1 MEKNNLWKAY
11 SYSLINLDIH
21 WSVSISTIG
30 LIGFIITFGFNLWIG
45 STCFP
50 ENGID
55 RFLMVLIG
63 ITSFFAHIGKDLIG
77 RLENAASGALL
88 NRSFDVIVT
97 FLGQFIFFQ
106 VKLIPIWNIQK
117 YFWSFWHNLFLFIE
131 YSWHIKFNWSSINI
145 NGYFYIWIF

>member
-1 MEKNNLWKAY
+1 M
-11 SYSLINLDIH
+11 INSDIH
-21 WSVSISTIG
+21 WSVSISAIG
-30 LIGFIITFGFNLWIG
+30 LIGFIITFSFNLWIG

-50 ENGID
+50 ENDID

-63 ITSFFAHIGKDLIG
+63 ITSFFAHIGKVLIG

-106 VKLIPIWNIQK
+106 VKISQDDVINMSKSSKIFDKIKFSVINNKQ
-117 YFWSFWHNLFLFIE
+117 SFERANLFKVLLK
-131 YSWHIKFNWSSINI
+131 S
-145 NGYFYIWIF
+145 